1 MLNRMLDNH
10 KVCLIICVECE
21 GAQESAD
28 PTSDMGFVQ
37 SLKINLASMEVAN
50 SISTLGHHA
59 VLLDTVSVEAQTG
72 ASSVW
77 VLQWEPRLPHPSVTC
92 YHSDSECYCCSHV
105 HQYSR
110 CQSNQAWW
118 PSWDCWECLDA
129 TPWEWVQLYE
139 GHISCSFSGWLHL

>member
-21 GAQESAD
+21 GAREGAD

-50 SISTLGHHA
+50 SISTLSHHA

-72 ASSVW
+72 ASSV
-77 VLQWEPRLPHPSVTC
+77 
-92 YHSDSECYCCSHV
+92 
-105 HQYSR
+105 
-110 CQSNQAWW
+110 
-118 PSWDCWECLDA
+118 
-129 TPWEWVQLYE
+129 
-139 GHISCSFSGWLHL
+139 